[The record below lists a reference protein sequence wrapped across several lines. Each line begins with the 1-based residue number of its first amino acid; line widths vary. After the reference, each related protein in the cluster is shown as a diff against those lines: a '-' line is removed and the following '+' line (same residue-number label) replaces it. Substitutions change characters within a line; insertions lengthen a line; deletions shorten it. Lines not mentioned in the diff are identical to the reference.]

1 MTVTSE
7 RTMTLDGQI
16 AIPLDTAANRE
27 PFLIIWF
34 RVGVSV
40 RQQPFVFDVAS
51 GSSEPNSAKSQL
63 WALFS

>member
-27 PFLIIWF
+27 PFL
-34 RVGVSV
+34 G
-40 RQQPFVFDVAS
+40 
-51 GSSEPNSAKSQL
+51 L
-63 WALFS
+63 LT

>member
-27 PFLIIWF
+27 PFLELTYITTSLCDWIHRRRWSIASETTSTVE
-34 RVGVSV
+34 RVRHGT
-40 RQQPFVFDVAS
+40 P
-51 GSSEPNSAKSQL
+51 ET
-63 WALFS
+63 